1 MMVKTGMLLRLGP
14 RCDRTKH
21 RVVPTGPRPWEIG
34 GGRRPAS
41 NGLISEQEEEAR
53 RKSCLWW

>member
-41 NGLISEQEEEAR
+41 NGLISEEAR